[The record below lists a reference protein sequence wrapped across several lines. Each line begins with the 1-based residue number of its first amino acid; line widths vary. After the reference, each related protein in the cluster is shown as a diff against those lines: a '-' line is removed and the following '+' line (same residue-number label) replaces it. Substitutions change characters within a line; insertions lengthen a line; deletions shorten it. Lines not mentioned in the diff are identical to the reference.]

1 MTTAP
6 ASRKGLGRILPLLLL
21 LALGGVAL
29 WLWRSRSNT
38 TLAGPM
44 ADFAVRD
51 TANIDRIFIAQMDG
65 HTADLRRAGDH
76 WTVNGMP
83 ANQVP
88 INTLLKT
95 FIRVEVKTPVPM
107 SMQANVLKTMSTL
120 AVKVEIYTG
129 DDKPEKIWWVGH
141 GTQDHFGVFA
151 VLEKPGEGRS
161 DSPFVLGMT
170 GFTGIINTR
179 FHARLDEWRSSDVA
193 VYKDLSKVSRVQV
206 EHPSSDS
213 PGYTILY
220 NGKGT
225 LQLKDTAGRDA
236 PIDTSLVRD
245 LMMHLTDAH
254 FEYFERT
261 ISKAQRDSVLATKPW
276 HVLTVTTTAGA
287 SKRIPFWRKNP
298 NPGERDADFNLLTQ
312 DVDRMYCLVD
322 DSALVVVQ
330 RYWFD
335 RMVPNLEQ
343 LAPR

>member
-1 MTTAP
+1 MNTAP

-29 WLWRSRSNT
+29 WLWRSGSNT

-44 ADFAVRD
+44 ADFAVPD
-51 TANIDRIFIAQMDG
+51 TAKIDRIFIAQMDG
-65 HTADLRRAGDH
+65 KTADLRRAGDH
-76 WTVNGMP
+76 WTVNGMS
-83 ANQVP
+83 ANPVP

-95 FIRVEVKTPVPM
+95 FIRVEVKTPVPK

-129 DDKPEKIWWVGH
+129 DDTPEKIWWVGH

-193 VYKDLSKVSRVQV
+193 VYKDLSKVARVQV
-206 EHPSSDS
+206 EHPSTDS
-213 PGYTILY
+213 PGYSILY

-225 LQLKDTAGRDA
+225 LQLKDTAGRDV

-254 FEYFERT
+254 FEYFERSIT
-261 ISKAQRDSVLATKPW
+261 KAQRDSVLATKPW
-276 HVLTVTTTAGA
+276 HMLTVTTTDGT